1 MSNPYYKPYWS
12 SSDELEHYGVKGMK
26 WGKKKTPSELRNT
39 EFKNVKVGETLSWI
53 GANFEWDE
61 QSKTIKAP
69 AIETRAKIRS
79 DKIKAR
85 LRTISKTKINS
96 LSEKLVKIGE
106 RIVSSILSVFKKS
119 K

>member
-26 WGKKKTPSELRNT
+26 WGKKKTTSELRNT

-53 GANFEWDE
+53 GANFEWDD

-69 AIETRAKIRS
+69 SIEARAKVRS
-79 DKIKAR
+79 DKMKAR
-85 LRTISKTKINS
+85 LRELGKAKVNS
-96 LSEKLVKIGE
+96 LSGRLVKIGE
-106 RIVSSILSVFKKS
+106 RIISLILSVFKKS